1 MKPLKPL
8 AKAIPNV
15 IKMLN
20 KNFGVDVSIYPPKK
34 DVKKTIGIKND
45 NIEFEEE
52 SIYDGLLL
60 APFVLDKRIESFS
73 GIIDPY
79 STDENIA
86 YTSVNDKFP
95 IYSKIIMVNMNGVSS
110 YIIDDIRTISDNE
123 ITFYYEYILIPHTI
137 SVSDTDEL
145 DMTEDILS
153 IEEDLV
159 EDEIISEDSDTVID
173 ITAEK
178 EFTYKPIT

>member
-20 KNFGVDVSIYPPKK
+20 KNFGTDSSIYPPKK
-34 DVKKTIGIKND
+34 DVKKTIGRRHD
-45 NIEFEEE
+45 NLEHELE

-60 APFVLDKRIESFS
+60 APFLLDKRIESFS

-79 STDENIA
+79 STDENIV
-86 YTSVNDKFP
+86 YTGVNDKFP
-95 IYSKIIMVNMNGVSS
+95 IYSKIIMINMNGATS

-123 ITFYYEYILIPHTI
+123 VVFYYEYILIPHTI
-137 SVSDTDEL
+137 SIADTEAL

-153 IEEDLV
+153 IEEDLI
-159 EDEIISEDSDTVID
+159 EDGIIEEIVDTVSESSV
-173 ITAEK
+173 EK
-178 EFTYKPIT
+178 EFIYKPI

>member
-20 KNFGVDVSIYPPKK
+20 KNFGVNVSIYPPKK

-45 NIEFEEE
+45 NLSFEEE
-52 SIYDGLLL
+52 SIYDGPLL

-79 STDENIA
+79 STNENIA
-86 YTSVNDKFP
+86 YTSINDKFP
-95 IYSKIIMVNMNGVSS
+95 IYSKIIMVNMNGATA
-110 YIIDDIRTISDNE
+110 YIIDDIRTIADNE
-123 ITFYYEYILIPHTI
+123 VTFYYEYILIPHTI
-137 SVSDTDEL
+137 SIADTEVS

-159 EDEIISEDSDTVID
+159 EDEIISEVADNVAD
-173 ITAEK
+173 ISSEK